1 KEKKSVFAIDL
12 TSFGKIEPKKEKD
25 LDFGLRLVQ
34 NDENILLIDESMQDK
49 SNKKNLDNGIEFAE
63 VEEDLDDA
71 HKYIKSLDETKPF
84 EYIRNQKDESYNQK
98 KIAENEK
105 QNVPTENNVVSAQEL
120 IEEVEIYQT
129 KRVIDEA
136 SNNYENDSDNVFQV

>member
-1 KEKKSVFAIDL
+1 VEVEEKLSENDPFKEKKSVFAIDL
-12 TSFGKIEPKKEKD
+12 ISFGKIEPKKEKD

-71 HKYIKSLDETKPF
+71 HKYIKSLAETNRLEHLKD
-84 EYIRNQKDESYNQK
+84 QKDEYYNQK
-98 KIAENEK
+98 KVTENEK
-105 QNVPTENNVVSAQEL
+105 QNVP
-120 IEEVEIYQT
+120 
-129 KRVIDEA
+129 KRKKI
-136 SNNYENDSDNVFQV
+136 FP